1 MRHRSSTIILFLAF
15 AVPAEAQV
23 TDSPRSLAMG
33 GVGSD
38 PVGSS
43 AIIRNPAGLARAVT
57 YAAEVQFF
65 RRNDGVSA
73 VGFSIVDSKTQPTMA
88 VGVSYGFQFTDGD
101 VPNDGHDARLAFA
114 HPAIPD
120 RLSLGVGLHYLRL
133 DRGKDAPDLKG
144 FTLDAGFL
152 LSLSDAIHL
161 AGIGHNLLKLE
172 DAGLPR
178 RLGGGISY
186 TGVLVVAVDVL
197 ADLDSHVDG
206 PKPVVNVGAEVLLG
220 QAVPIRLG
228 YEHDAGLGTTWVSG
242 GLGFLTG
249 MGANKGQLSLSYRQN
264 LDDADLYL
272 FGAGLTKFF

>member
-1 MRHRSSTIILFLAF
+1 MHHRVSTIILILAF
-15 AVPAEAQV
+15 AAPAGAQV

-43 AIIRNPAGLARAVT
+43 AVIRNPAGMARAVT
-57 YAAEVQFF
+57 YAAELQFF
-65 RRNDGVSA
+65 RRNDGVNS
-73 VGFSIVDSKTQPTMA
+73 VGVSVVDSKTQPTMA

-101 VPNDGHDARLAFA
+101 LPNDGHDARLAFA

-120 RLSLGVGLHYLRL
+120 RLSLGVGLHYLKL
-133 DRGKDAPDLKG
+133 DRGKEIPALEG

-152 LSLSDAIHL
+152 LSLSGAFHV
-161 AGIGHNLLKLE
+161 AGIGRNLLKLD
-172 DAGLPR
+172 DAALPR

-186 TGVLVVAVDVL
+186 TGPVVLAVDVL
-197 ADLDSHVDG
+197 ADLDSHADG
-206 PKPVVNVGAEVLLG
+206 PKPVVNVGAEVLIG

-228 YEHDAGLGTTWVSG
+228 YEHDSALGTSWVSG
-242 GLGFLTG
+242 GLGFMTG

-264 LDDADLYL
+264 LDDTDQYL
-272 FGAGLTKFF
+272 FGVGLTSFL